1 MKVTFAGAVKSAFV
15 NFAQF
20 RGVSTR
26 AQYWYFVLFTV
37 LMALVLGTA
46 EIYRV
51 VLTVATDD
59 VLVAL
64 NQPTPFSNIFAIVIL
79 IPSLAITSRRI
90 RDAGWSG
97 KWLWS
102 LLLPIVPFVYGVVGV
117 ISYLDTVVTPDIE
130 TLVTLISYFVPALLL
145 AFAVQVFLLV
155 LCLRASKSK
164 EDGNRYAE

>member
-20 RGVSTR
+20 RGVSSR
-26 AQYWYFVLFTV
+26 AQYWYFVLFSV
-37 LMALVLGTA
+37 LMALVLGTIDSVFWPPV
-46 EIYRV
+46 E
-51 VLTVATDD
+51 TDD

-79 IPSLAITSRRI
+79 IPSLAVTSRRI

-102 LLLPIVPFVYGVVGV
+102 LLLPIVPFVFGVVGV
-117 ISYLDTVVTPDIE
+117 ISYLDNVVTP
-130 TLVTLISYFVPALLL
+130 TLEDLASLIAYFAPAVLL
-145 AFAVQVFLLV
+145 ALMVQIFLVV

>member
-20 RGVSTR
+20 RGVSSR
-26 AQYWYFVLFTV
+26 AQYWYFVLFSV
-37 LMALVLGTA
+37 LMAQVLGIIDSVFWPPV
-46 EIYRV
+46 E
-51 VLTVATDD
+51 TDD

-64 NQPTPFSNIFAIVIL
+64 LQPTPFSNIFAIVIL
-79 IPSLAITSRRI
+79 IPSLAVTSRRI

-102 LLLPIVPFVYGVVGV
+102 LLSPIVPFVFGVVGV
-117 ISYLDTVVTPDIE
+117 ISYLDNVVTPTIE
-130 TLVTLISYFVPALLL
+130 DLANLIAYFAPAVLL
-145 AFAVQVFLLV
+145 ALMVQIFLVV

>member
-20 RGVSTR
+20 RGVSSR
-26 AQYWYFVLFTV
+26 AQYWYFVLFSV
-37 LMALVLGTA
+37 LMALVLGTIDSVFWPPV
-46 EIYRV
+46 E
-51 VLTVATDD
+51 TDD

-79 IPSLAITSRRI
+79 IPSLAVTSRRI

-102 LLLPIVPFVYGVVGV
+102 LLLPIVPFVFGVVGV
-117 ISYLDTVVTPDIE
+117 ISYLDNVVTP
-130 TLVTLISYFVPALLL
+130 TLGDLASLIAYFAPAVLL
-145 AFAVQVFLLV
+145 ALMVQIFLLV

>member
-20 RGVSTR
+20 RGVSSR
-26 AQYWYFVLFTV
+26 AQYWYFVLFSV
-37 LMALVLGTA
+37 LMALVLGT
-46 EIYRV
+46 IDSV
-51 VLTVATDD
+51 FWPPVPTDD

-79 IPSLAITSRRI
+79 IPSLAVTSRRI

-102 LLLPIVPFVYGVVGV
+102 LFLPLVPFVLGLVGV
-117 ISYLDTVVTPDIE
+117 ISYLDNVVTP
-130 TLVTLISYFVPALLL
+130 TLEDLVSLIAYFAPAVLL
-145 AFAVQVFLLV
+145 ALMVQIFLLV

>member
-15 NFAQF
+15 NFAKF

-26 AQYWYFVLFTV
+26 PEYWYFVLFSV
-37 LMALVLGTA
+37 LMALVLGTIDSA
-46 EIYRV
+46 IWPPV
-51 VLTVATDD
+51 QTDD
-59 VLVAL
+59 VLEAL
-64 NQPTPFSNIFAIVIL
+64 NQPTPFSNIFAIILL
-79 IPSLAITSRRI
+79 IPSLAVTSRRI

-97 KWLWS
+97 KWLLT
-102 LLLPIVPFVYGVVGV
+102 LLLPLVPFIYGVVGF

-130 TLVTLISYFVPALLL
+130 VLVTLVSYFVPALLL

-155 LCLRASKSK
+155 LCLKRSKSK

>member
-1 MKVTFAGAVKSAFV
+1 MKVTFAGAVKSAFM

-26 AQYWYFVLFTV
+26 PEYWYFVLFSV
-37 LMALVLGTA
+37 LMALVLGTIDSVIWPPA
-46 EIYRV
+46 QTE
-51 VLTVATDD
+51 D
-59 VLVAL
+59 VLEAL

-79 IPSLAITSRRI
+79 VPSLAVTSRRI

-102 LLLPIVPFVYGVVGV
+102 LLLPIVPFVFGVVGV
-117 ISYLDTVVTPDIE
+117 ISYLDTVVTP
-130 TLVTLISYFVPALLL
+130 TLEDLVSLIAYFAPAVLL
-145 AFAVQVFLLV
+145 ALMVQIFLLV
-155 LCLRASKSK
+155 LCLRPSKSK

>member
-26 AQYWYFVLFTV
+26 AQYWYFVLFSV
-37 LMALVLGTA
+37 LMALVLGT
-46 EIYRV
+46 IDSV
-51 VLTVATDD
+51 IWPPVATDD

-64 NQPTPFSNIFAIVIL
+64 NQPTPFSNVFAIVLL
-79 IPSLAITSRRI
+79 IPSLSVTSRRI

-97 KWLWS
+97 KWLFT
-102 LLLPIVPFVYGVVGV
+102 LLLPIIPFLFGVVGF
-117 ISYLDTVVTPDIE
+117 ISYLDTVITPDIE
-130 TLVTLISYFVPALLL
+130 VLVTLVSYFVPALLL

-155 LCLRASKSK
+155 LCLKRSKSK

>member
-1 MKVTFAGAVKSAFV
+1 MKVTFGGAVKSAFV

-20 RGVSTR
+20 RGVSSR
-26 AQYWYFVLFTV
+26 AQYWYFVLFSV
-37 LMALVLGTA
+37 LMALVLGTIDSVFWPPV
-46 EIYRV
+46 E
-51 VLTVATDD
+51 TDD

-79 IPSLAITSRRI
+79 IPSLAVTSRRI

-102 LLLPIVPFVYGVVGV
+102 LLLPIVPFVFGVVGV
-117 ISYLDTVVTPDIE
+117 ISYLDNVVTP
-130 TLVTLISYFVPALLL
+130 TLEDLASLIAYFAPAVLL
-145 AFAVQVFLLV
+145 ALMVQIFLLV

>member
-20 RGVSTR
+20 RGVSSR
-26 AQYWYFVLFTV
+26 AQYWYFVLFSV
-37 LMALVLGTA
+37 LMALVLGTIDSVFWPPV
-46 EIYRV
+46 E
-51 VLTVATDD
+51 TDD

-79 IPSLAITSRRI
+79 IPSLAVTSRRI

-102 LLLPIVPFVYGVVGV
+102 LLLPIVPFVFGVVGV
-117 ISYLDTVVTPDIE
+117 ISYLDNVVTP
-130 TLVTLISYFVPALLL
+130 TLEDLASLIAYFAPAVLL
-145 AFAVQVFLLV
+145 AIMVQIFLLV
-155 LCLRASKSK
+155 LCLRASKPK

>member
-20 RGVSTR
+20 RGVSSR
-26 AQYWYFVLFTV
+26 PQYWYFVLFSV
-37 LMALVLGTA
+37 LMALVLGTIDSVFWPPV
-46 EIYRV
+46 E
-51 VLTVATDD
+51 TDD

-79 IPSLAITSRRI
+79 IPSLAVTSRRI

-102 LLLPIVPFVYGVVGV
+102 LLLPIVPFVFGVVGV
-117 ISYLDTVVTPDIE
+117 ISYLDNVVTP
-130 TLVTLISYFVPALLL
+130 TLEDLASLIAYFAPAVLL
-145 AFAVQVFLLV
+145 ALMVQIFLLV